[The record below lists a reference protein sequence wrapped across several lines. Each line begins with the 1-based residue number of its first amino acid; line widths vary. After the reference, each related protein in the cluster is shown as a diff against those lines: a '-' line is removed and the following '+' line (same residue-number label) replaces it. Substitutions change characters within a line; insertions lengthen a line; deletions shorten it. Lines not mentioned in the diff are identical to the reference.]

1 MRNVPLYVV
10 LHGMDGRV
18 ALYPRAGCMGLSYM
32 SAVTACKAHDDEFRT
47 PGLLNALNAIQGT
60 GKVHLLERSNPTHSE
75 RYTQIRKVDL
85 CTVPYPGAPCQ
96 PRARQGLDVTPL
108 RRHGLEC

>member
-1 MRNVPLYVV
+1 MRKIPLYVV
-10 LHGMDGRV
+10 RHGMGRRV

-32 SAVTACKAHDDEFRT
+32 GAVTACRAHGDGFRA
-47 PGLLNALNAIQGT
+47 PGLLNALNVIQGT

-85 CTVPYPGAPCQ
+85 CTVPYPGAPCR
-96 PRARQGLDVTPL
+96 PKAGKDLT
-108 RRHGLEC
+108 